1 MSSERAELTSSMPDF
16 VREIDPCALYFF
28 VTLYRTGSLPRTA
41 EQLGVSI
48 SSANRMLA
56 RLRAYW
62 DAPLFVRSGASMLP
76 DRSAKEK
83 YEGVVRLLRLLEELR
98 STGPVDPARLKRTVR
113 LACYDNAF
121 AATIA
126 TVHADL
132 AKTFP
137 NVHFQVQQA
146 DEHMFDLLRT
156 DKLDLLF
163 FARQGLPPDMCSA
176 AALTT
181 PYACI
186 VAKGHPL
193 TSVARQTGAL
203 TRHDVARYAQVL
215 VNAQPDRYR
224 RPNSP
229 GNGYFN
235 PDDPAKISLV
245 TPFFLSVPLCLEGTD
260 HYAIVPEVTAR
271 LAFDTS
277 RVDILPLTREAPEL
291 TVQLGWHERT
301 QKDPAFELIR
311 SVLLDLIDKSTKSVL
326 SGSRA

>member
-1 MSSERAELTSSMPDF
+1 MSSERAEHTLSIPDF
-16 VREIDPCALYFF
+16 AREIDPAALYFF

-41 EQLGVSI
+41 EQLGVSL

-76 DRSAKEK
+76 DQTAKEK
-83 YEGVVRLLRLLEELR
+83 HEGVVRVLRLLEELR
-98 STGPVDPARLKRTVR
+98 SAGPLDPSTLKRTVR

-121 AATIA
+121 AATLA
-126 TVHADL
+126 SVHARF
-132 AKTFP
+132 ARTFP
-137 NVHFQVQQA
+137 HVTFQVTQA
-146 DEHMFDLLRT
+146 DEHMFDLLRA

-163 FARQGLPPDMCSA
+163 VARQGLPPDVRSA

-186 VAKGHPL
+186 VVKGHPL
-193 TSVARQTGAL
+193 AAVAERTGAL
-203 TRHDVARYAQVL
+203 SRHDLEAFSQVL
-215 VNAQPDRYR
+215 VNTQPDRYR
-224 RPNSP
+224 QPNGP

-235 PDDPAKISLV
+235 PTDPAKISLV
-245 TPFFLSVPLCLEGTD
+245 TPFFLSVPLSLEGTD

-277 RVDILPLTREAPEL
+277 RVDILPVTREAPEL
-291 TVQLGWHERT
+291 TVQLAWHERT

-311 SVLLDLIDKSTKSVL
+311 SVLLDLIAKNAKAVL
-326 SGSRA
+326 SGSRG